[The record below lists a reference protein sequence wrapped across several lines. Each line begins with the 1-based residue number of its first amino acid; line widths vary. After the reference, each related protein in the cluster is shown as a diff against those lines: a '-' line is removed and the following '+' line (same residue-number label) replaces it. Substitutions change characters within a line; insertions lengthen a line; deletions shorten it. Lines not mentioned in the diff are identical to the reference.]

1 MLVSERTIRQ
11 NCGRIVKKSRCPK
24 PGCFAKTIQP
34 LFINCLAPQKKQMN
48 KPSDRRSV
56 FDVKLPGEVAE
67 LPEDLARNDPMLSS
81 GGSRVETVVPERR
94 NPHRVISTASYYLS
108 ERRRFGEGSDE
119 FAEGLEAGDEMD
131 DSSGNA
137 P

>member
-1 MLVSERTIRQ
+1 MLVGERTIRQ
-11 NCGRIVKKSRCPK
+11 NCGRIIKKTGPK
-24 PGCFAKTIQP
+24 HRGCFAKTIQP

-48 KPSDRRSV
+48 KPSDRRNV
-56 FDVKLPGEVAE
+56 FDMKLPGEVAE
-67 LPEDLARNDPMLSS
+67 LPEYLARNDPMPSS
-81 GGSRVETVVPERR
+81 VGSRIDAVIPERR